1 MHCAE
6 PSTGEERRD
15 KADLCE
21 PLADEDPAGDDGE
34 LDVLKR
40 PVQRGTAVLSA
51 LPAEGP
57 G

>member
-51 LPAEGP
+51 LPAGGP